1 MKPTLFANGLIFND
15 GFRFIGSIVVS
26 GGMIQRVDNGRID
39 LRTVDREA
47 YDIVD
52 CEGKMVFPGVIDG
65 HVHFRDPGLTEKG
78 DLETESRAAIAGGV
92 TSFFDMPNTNP
103 ATTTLEAWEEKTRRA
118 AGVSAANYA
127 FFLGATNNNLDQ
139 ILGADPTRIPGVK
152 LFLGS
157 STGNMLVDDDDTISA
172 LFRSFKG
179 VIA

>member
-92 TSFFDMPNTNP
+92 TSFFDMPWRPGRRRHAAQPGSRQPTTP
-103 ATTTLEAWEEKTRRA
+103 SSWGPPTTTSTRY
-118 AGVSAANYA
+118 SE
-127 FFLGATNNNLDQ
+127 
-139 ILGADPTRIPGVK
+139 PTPPAYRV
-152 LFLGS
+152 
-157 STGNMLVDDDDTISA
+157 
-172 LFRSFKG
+172 
-179 VIA
+179 